1 MIPFRVLCI
10 DSTSKPESIPNSKW
24 VKKNQVYT
32 VVQVDKLNM
41 QNKKLGYKIYEIDI
55 DPYYPYQYFGA
66 WRFAVMIND
75 ISQEA
80 QKEYEKV
87 ITTLIEE
94 IEKDQIELIQHAEIL
109 NIPNN

>member
-1 MIPFRVLCI
+1 
-10 DSTSKPESIPNSKW
+10 
-24 VKKNQVYT
+24 
-32 VVQVDKLNM
+32 
-41 QNKKLGYKIYEIDI
+41 
-55 DPYYPYQYFGA
+55 
-66 WRFAVMIND
+66 MIND
-75 ISQEA
+75 ISREA